1 MKADCNHV
9 QLALL
14 HNLIKRFHCTN
25 YLFVAIICFAEL
37 VNPHIHLHCLRDISL
52 FPYTIP
58 QIKMFLFVILGFGP
72 VGYICL

>member
-37 VNPHIHLHCLRDISL
+37 INPHIHLHGERRFS
-52 FPYTIP
+52 
-58 QIKMFLFVILGFGP
+58 FLKWFIT
-72 VGYICL
+72 